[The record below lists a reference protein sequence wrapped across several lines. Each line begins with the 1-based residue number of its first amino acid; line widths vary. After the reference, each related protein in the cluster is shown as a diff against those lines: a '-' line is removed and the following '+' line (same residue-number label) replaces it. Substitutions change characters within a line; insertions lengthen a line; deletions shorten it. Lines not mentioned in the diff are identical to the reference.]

1 MEPEYDYEHMEEEEA
16 KEEEQGRPHPFGHY
30 PHHPP
35 SHHHHHHPQG
45 SRQASQHPHPLA
57 VMSTRNDG
65 EDNELL
71 AIGGG
76 DEMLECPPTASSS
89 SSSSSASSD
98 FSTPN
103 ERRPFPRTPQERQQ
117 ATRTPPLPSAWAVK
131 SLLMSHPGY
140 DPDEKEMPAI
150 DRRRVDAAGTV
161 HPPEPCACLSECA
174 HHGVVTL

>member
-1 MEPEYDYEHMEEEEA
+1 VDDARSQILAMEPEYEQMEEEA

-45 SRQASQHPHPLA
+45 SHQAAQHPHPLA

-65 EDNELL
+65 EDNEML

-76 DEMLECPPTASSS
+76 DEMECPPTASSS
-89 SSSSSASSD
+89 SSSASSY

-150 DRRRVDAAGTV
+150 DRRRVDAAGTRQ
-161 HPPEPCACLSECA
+161 SSA
-174 HHGVVTL
+174 HV

>member
-1 MEPEYDYEHMEEEEA
+1 
-16 KEEEQGRPHPFGHY
+16 
-30 PHHPP
+30 
-35 SHHHHHHPQG
+35 
-45 SRQASQHPHPLA
+45 
-57 VMSTRNDG
+57 MSTRNDG

-76 DEMLECPPTASSS
+76 DEMLECPPTASSSS

-150 DRRRVDAAGTV
+150 DRRRVDAAGALFT
-161 HPPEPCACLSECA
+161 HQSDA
-174 HHGVVTL
+174 HV